1 MERAAINAPLQ
12 GSAADIIK
20 AAMINIQNWIFAK
33 KPPIKMIMQVHD
45 ELVFEA
51 PKKQIDFV
59 QENITNAMQSA
70 VKLSIPLLVDIG
82 FGNNWNESH

>member
-1 MERAAINAPLQ
+1 MCIR
-12 GSAADIIK
+12 DRV
-20 AAMINIQNWIFAK
+20 
-33 KPPIKMIMQVHD
+33 KMIMQVHD

-51 PKKQIDFV
+51 PLKELDFV
-59 QENITNAMQSA
+59 MSKISNAMESA

>member
-1 MERAAINAPLQ
+1 MCIRD
-12 GSAADIIK
+12 S
-20 AAMINIQNWIFAK
+20 
-33 KPPIKMIMQVHD
+33 D

-51 PKKQIDFV
+51 PIKKLDFV
-59 QENITNAMQSA
+59 KSKVSNAMESA